1 MGRGGTQRIF
11 FVDGATCLLEHTRT
25 HARTHHGHTRTPA
38 HPHSPHRRT
47 AHRRTDS
54 LSHSLSLT
62 QTQHTHTAHTHMRN
76 VIRATLRRAVPRTKK
91 TYLLQPLVVDR
102 CVHDLSIYLSIYL
115 SMWRL
120 CAPSLPLQVLIGL
133 LLDPILAAR
142 QVRVHLVAE
151 PAGRG
156 VTHAC
161 VEEAVGS
168 AEGQPAATYTKQE
181 RSWSWS
187 R

>member
-1 MGRGGTQRIF
+1 
-11 FVDGATCLLEHTRT
+11 
-25 HARTHHGHTRTPA
+25 
-38 HPHSPHRRT
+38 
-47 AHRRTDS
+47 
-54 LSHSLSLT
+54 
-62 QTQHTHTAHTHMRN
+62 MRN

-102 CVHDLSIYLSIYL
+102 ANRGAVCI
-115 SMWRL
+115 WRL
-120 CAPSLPLQVLIGL
+120 CASSLPLQVLIGL